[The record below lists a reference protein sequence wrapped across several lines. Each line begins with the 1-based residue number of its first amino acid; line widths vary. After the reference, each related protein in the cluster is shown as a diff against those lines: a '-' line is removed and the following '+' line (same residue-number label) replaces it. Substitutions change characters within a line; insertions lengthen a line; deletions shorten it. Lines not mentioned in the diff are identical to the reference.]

1 MNRGR
6 FFTLILSAHILF
18 YFFKIDRDLNAF
30 QGIIPHPH
38 QTYTE
43 QPLIENTSYL
53 FTSISGLSNLHG
65 EENLKNNQKSI
76 WHSILLSYNSK
87 LIHFQKINKART
99 YNILQIV
106 SVQYKKNICH
116 KSSID
121 EAIPSHFHMKHMF
134 FIRLF
139 S

>member
-1 MNRGR
+1 MNKRR

-30 QGIIPHPH
+30 QGIVPHPH

-43 QPLIENTSYL
+43 QPIIENTSYL
-53 FTSISGLSNLHG
+53 FTSISAFSKLFA

-76 WHSILLSYNSK
+76 WHSILLSYNTK
-87 LIHFQKINKART
+87 LIHFQKINKACT

-106 SVQYKKNICH
+106 SVTFKKNIYH

-121 EAIPSHFHMKHMF
+121 GEPFHHISK
-134 FIRLF
+134 
-139 S
+139 